1 MFQVNFCSNLQFFYF
16 FNYPFFPYCNLTHF
30 HLLLQNPF
38 FPDCRTIMPS
48 STTSFKWS
56 ACFFIFSPLI
66 TDVFLTSALYD
77 TFSYFYFLSF
87 RLSLDFFFPLT
98 FLLWIA
104 LFLFFRQFPEW
115 PRIQTFAL
123 LSCFSSCLHCIS
135 GLFKNVF
142 YSSLWPSCSLFF

>member
-48 STTSFKWS
+48 STTSFKLS

-77 TFSYFYFLSF
+77 TLSYFYFLSF
-87 RLSLDFFFPLT
+87 TLSLDFFFLNISALNSLVLVFQAVPRMATQRNLCPPL
-98 FLLWIA
+98 
-104 LFLFFRQFPEW
+104 LFFILPPLYQW
-115 PRIQTFAL
+115 PI
-123 LSCFSSCLHCIS
+123 
-135 GLFKNVF
+135 
-142 YSSLWPSCSLFF
+142 